1 MAQCE
6 YELLSSLAVNKQ
18 KDLSQWTR
26 RKLAYKTKTMLQLKT
41 ATQSVLYTQAHKK
54 LLLKHS
60 YSISVTITHIHAHSL
75 YIYVYIYINI
85 YITVWLTS
93 GNCFTLISS
102 LTISKLSLEERPVH
116 SLIYIIENFLSATT
130 QTLCAS
136 TSNSIPSPPQK
147 SALLF
152 GATRCSQT
160 FILVR
165 K

>member
-1 MAQCE
+1 MWIWAALESGCKQAE
-6 YELLSSLAVNKQ
+6 RPFTVNSQ
-18 KDLSQWTR
+18 KTR
-26 RKLAYKTKTMLQLKT
+26 LQNQNHAAIKN
-41 ATQSVLYTQAHKK
+41 
-54 LLLKHS
+54 S
-60 YSISVTITHIHAHSL
+60 YSERTVYSSTQKTTSKTFLQYICDHNPHSCSFS
-75 YIYVYIYINI
+75 IYIYI
-85 YITVWLTS
+85 YILLWLTS
-93 GNCFTLISS
+93 DNCFTLISS
-102 LTISKLSLEERPVH
+102 LAISKLSLEERPVH

-136 TSNSIPSPPQK
+136 TSNSAPSPPQK

>member
-60 YSISVTITHIHAHSL
+60 YSISGTIIHIHAHSL
-75 YIYVYIYINI
+75 YIYMYIYIYINI

-102 LTISKLSLEERPVH
+102 LAISKLSLEERPVH
-116 SLIYIIENFLSATT
+116 SFIHIIENFLSATT

-136 TSNSIPSPPQK
+136 TSNSAPSLPQK

-152 GATRCSQT
+152 GATRCSH
-160 FILVR
+160 IHIG
-165 K
+165 

>member
-1 MAQCE
+1 M
-6 YELLSSLAVNKQ
+6 
-18 KDLSQWTR
+18 
-26 RKLAYKTKTMLQLKT
+26 
-41 ATQSVLYTQAHKK
+41 
-54 LLLKHS
+54 
-60 YSISVTITHIHAHSL
+60 
-75 YIYVYIYINI
+75 
-85 YITVWLTS
+85 
-93 GNCFTLISS
+93 LISS
-102 LTISKLSLEERPVH
+102 LAISKLSLEERPVH

-136 TSNSIPSPPQK
+136 TSNSAPSPPQK

>member
-1 MAQCE
+1 MAQHE

-60 YSISVTITHIHAHSL
+60 YSISVTIIHIHAHS
-75 YIYVYIYINI
+75 IYICIYI

-102 LTISKLSLEERPVH
+102 LAISKLSLEERPVH

-130 QTLCAS
+130 QALCAS
-136 TSNSIPSPPQK
+136 TSNSASSPPQK

>member
-1 MAQCE
+1 MWIWAALESGCKQAE
-6 YELLSSLAVNKQ
+6 RPFTVNSQ
-18 KDLSQWTR
+18 KTR
-26 RKLAYKTKTMLQLKT
+26 LQNQNHAAIKN
-41 ATQSVLYTQAHKK
+41 
-54 LLLKHS
+54 S
-60 YSISVTITHIHAHSL
+60 YSERTVYSSTQKTTSKTFLQYICDHNPHSCSFSL
-75 YIYVYIYINI
+75 SLSI
-85 YITVWLTS
+85 WLTS
-93 GNCFTLISS
+93 GNCFMLISS
-102 LTISKLSLEERPVH
+102 LAISKLSLEERPVH

-136 TSNSIPSPPQK
+136 TSNSAPSPPQK

>member
-18 KDLSQWTR
+18 KDLSQWTH

-75 YIYVYIYINI
+75 SLYIYKYIYI
-85 YITVWLTS
+85 YMYY
-93 GNCFTLISS
+93 CD
-102 LTISKLSLEERPVH
+102 
-116 SLIYIIENFLSATT
+116 
-130 QTLCAS
+130 
-136 TSNSIPSPPQK
+136 
-147 SALLF
+147 
-152 GATRCSQT
+152 
-160 FILVR
+160 
-165 K
+165 